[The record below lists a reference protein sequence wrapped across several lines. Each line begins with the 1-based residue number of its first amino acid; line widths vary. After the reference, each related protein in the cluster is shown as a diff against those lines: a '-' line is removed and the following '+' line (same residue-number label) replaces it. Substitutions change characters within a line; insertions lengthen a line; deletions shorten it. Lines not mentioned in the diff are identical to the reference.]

1 MLPGTGKR
9 RPSLVVLC
17 VDGGKAA
24 WVDEVGLGDFSQ
36 LFREKQSSDVYELA
50 TVFPSSTAPA
60 HASFLT
66 GLEPEDHGIVGN
78 RFWEDESVRAIRS
91 ASHNPLLSIHAY
103 ENHSMYT
110 SSLLTDLD
118 AAGYSWAAVHFPHTF
133 NISSPLGSPSVYCIY
148 APSRTI
154 VLGKDGSAEA
164 SVFFGED
171 VEFSFVSV
179 TGPTGCVISV
189 DGEAW
194 YLGADMQRFQFNLR
208 AGPISVGARYR
219 GDLEGPDIAI
229 ELGTS
234 VLTLATPNFDAFSCK
249 EDGPCSLAA
258 EYHLG
263 EGVNFFE
270 SPRIEW
276 ITSTA
281 LRAVEQSGPEVLFV
295 RYNQVDHAQEFL
307 YWYLVKGA
315 LDQRLKAR
323 KLLLSIYREIAENI
337 ETLAKSFGHETKFL
351 FFSDHG
357 IDWVSKHVNPNV
369 ALEILGLDHDAIVQ
383 GDSNCSY
390 LYSERRIGLEDI
402 RRIEAFVKDHL
413 PEVSVGSIGSGSQA
427 RSRSKR
433 LGQMTLIA
441 GSNLEFCY
449 EQDGLI
455 REVCSASHGDSPARS
470 EMSGFFR
477 TYGFDT
483 GGVASV
489 RAITDLRKVIQHE
502 LNLGGLLP

>member
-1 MLPGTGKR
+1 MLPGTSKR
-9 RPSLVVLC
+9 QPSLVVLC

-78 RFWEDESVRAIRS
+78 RFWEDESVRAIRN
-91 ASHNPLLSIHAY
+91 ASNNPLLSIHAY

-110 SSLLTDLD
+110 SSLLNDLD
-118 AAGYSWAAVHFPHTF
+118 SAGYSWAAVHFPHTF
-133 NISSPLGSPSVYCIY
+133 STSSPLGSPSVYCIY

-154 VLGKDGSAEA
+154 VLGKDGSAKA

-171 VEFSFVSV
+171 VEFSFDSV
-179 TGPTGCVISV
+179 TGRNSCVISV
-189 DGEAW
+189 DGRAW
-194 YLGADMQRFQFNLR
+194 YLGADMQRFQFSIE
-208 AGPISVGARYR
+208 AGPLSVGARYR
-219 GDLEGPDIAI
+219 GNLEGPDVAI

-234 VLTLATPNFDAFSCK
+234 VLTLATPNFDAPSCK

-258 EYHLG
+258 EYSLG
-263 EGVNFFE
+263 EGVSFFE

-276 ITSTA
+276 ITFTA
-281 LRAVEQSGPEVLFV
+281 LRAVEQFVPEVLFV

-307 YWYLVKGA
+307 YWYLINGNA
-315 LDQRLKAR
+315 DQRLKAR
-323 KLLLSIYREIAENI
+323 ELLLSTYRKIAENI

-369 ALEILGLDHDAIVQ
+369 ALKRLGLDHDAIFQ

-390 LYSERRIGLEDI
+390 LYSERQIGVEDI
-402 RRIEAFVKDHL
+402 GRIETFVKDHI
-413 PEVSVGSIGSGSQA
+413 PGVSVGSIGSNSQA
-427 RSRSKR
+427 RSRSRR

-441 GSNLEFCY
+441 GSNLEFRY
-449 EQDGLI
+449 EQVGLI

-483 GGVASV
+483 GGITSV
-489 RAITDLRKVIQHE
+489 RSITQLREFIQRE